1 MRVIKSDRVVT
12 DRWERLAAP
21 ALPLPDGDLILPFAF
36 WQAHRDAL
44 VGRRAGKI
52 AVCLNGDDDLD
63 ALADFLPL
71 FEMIALEFPNFK
83 DGRSYSHARLLRE
96 RFGFRGELR
105 AVGDVLRDQLFFM
118 RRCGIDVFQV
128 REDKDAEDALK
139 GLLGFT
145 VKYQTAAD
153 EAPPI
158 YKTRGE
164 KKGRD

>member
-1 MRVIKSDRVVT
+1 MRVIKSDQVVT
-12 DRWERLAAP
+12 DLWERIADP
-21 ALPLPDGDLILPFAF
+21 ALPLPAGDLILPFAF

-44 VGRRAGKI
+44 AGRAGKI
-52 AVCLNGDDDLD
+52 AVCLNGDDDLE
-63 ALADFLPL
+63 AVADFLPL

-118 RRCGIDVFQV
+118 RRCGIDAFQV
-128 REDKDAEDALK
+128 REDKDADDALK
-139 GLLGFT
+139 GLSGFT

-153 EAPPI
+153 KEPPI
-158 YKTRGE
+158 YKTRSE
-164 KKGRD
+164 KKERP